1 MDSSVQARLLERQED
16 RKAALEKRRAEKE
29 QTQRVEESVDYL
41 EQQFIEKKKGTGF
54 MKVTLI

>member
-54 MKVTLI
+54 MKITLI

>member
-16 RKAALEKRRAEKE
+16 RKAALEKRRAERE

-41 EQQFIEKKKGTGF
+41 EQKFIEKKKG
-54 MKVTLI
+54 K

>member
-1 MDSSVQARLLERQED
+1 MDSSVPARLLERQED

-54 MKVTLI
+54 MKITLI